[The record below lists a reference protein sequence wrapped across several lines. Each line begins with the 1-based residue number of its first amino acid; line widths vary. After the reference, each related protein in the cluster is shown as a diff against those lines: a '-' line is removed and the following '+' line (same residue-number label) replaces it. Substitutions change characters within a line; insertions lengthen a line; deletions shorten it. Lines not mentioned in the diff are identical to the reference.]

1 METPQTA
8 QEWAVIITRKPWVR
22 DQVGQGRLCGR
33 GQSPAKPGRHLR
45 LPVRLAALR
54 ARGAALAPRRGGA
67 AAAAAPGGAPLE
79 GEPVPRVPAPPAPLV
94 PRTAPR
100 GGASAPKPRRPRRQ
114 VRAASQ
120 QPTPC
125 QRSSWSRPASRGAC
139 SGRPPAA
146 AARPSGWPRPLRRPG
161 PPGAGGDRRW
171 TCWPARSR
179 RSSAAGRRNG
189 RRRRGPS
196 AGGGWSLSTAVSSA
210 AAACRTAAAGGR
222 RGGRALVRERC
233 CALHN
238 CRVRLTPW
246 LPLV

>member
-1 METPQTA
+1 MA

-171 TCWPARSR
+171 ACWPARSR
-179 RSSAAGRRNG
+179 RSSAAGRRRRHAARRARGRRNG

-222 RGGRALVRERC
+222 RGAVLS
-233 CALHN
+233 
-238 CRVRLTPW
+238 
-246 LPLV
+246 